1 MMRGRIRRLVVCG
14 AVAGLLAAGAAGAS
28 MELAHADTP
37 VTSCDGFQN
46 ATATQYECTVATGTA
61 TSISDPS
68 LITVGVTDDTS
79 GYTETVVIDYTV
91 TCTDTANGELTTTSK
106 PSEQTPVSLNLS
118 LPESSDGSC
127 TVSATIT
134 SPINSTTA
142 DPACPVPSG
151 TSAPSPSPSPT
162 ASTCAD
168 DFSATLSYTPSTT
181 ATASATATSTST
193 VDASK
198 GYYGKCLD
206 DKGNSSA
213 NGAAVVI
220 WSCSGTDQAENW
232 KWTSNEFQHNGKCLN
247 DKGDG
252 GSGSKLILYTCNGGS
267 NEKWSHMSDGEL
279 KLKAHNGTLCM
290 DDPAYSTK
298 NGTQLIV
305 YKCKASS
312 NQKWSLP

>member
-14 AVAGLLAAGAAGAS
+14 AVAGLLAAGAAGVS
-28 MELAHADTP
+28 MDLAHADTP

-46 ATATQYECTVATGTA
+46 ATATDYACTVATGTA

-68 LITVGVTDDTS
+68 LITVSVTDDTS
-79 GYTETVVIDYTV
+79 GYTETVGINYSV
-91 TCTDTANGELTTTSK
+91 TCTDTTNGELTTAGAV
-106 PSEQTPVSLNLS
+106 SEVTPVSFNLT
-118 LPESSDGSC
+118 LPESSDGTC
-127 TVSATIT
+127 TATATIT
-134 SPINSTTA
+134 SGPITA
-142 DPACPVPSG
+142 DESCPVPSG
-151 TSAPSPSPSPT
+151 SAGPAPTPSPT
-162 ASTCAD
+162 ASTCPD

-213 NGAAVVI
+213 NGAKVII
-220 WSCSGTDQAENW
+220 WSCSSTDQAENW

-267 NEKWSHMSDGEL
+267 NEKWSHLSNGEL
-279 KLKAHNGTLCM
+279 KLKAHNGTLCA
-290 DDPAYSTK
+290 DDPAYSKT

-305 YKCKASS
+305 YKCKDSS